1 MRRERNDQEKGEGFM
16 KKKLFAAITAFVLS
30 FVMAFSMAA
39 CGGGGE
45 AGTTEPEQKEVEEV
59 AEDVYGTKT
68 MAYFHKYMLDGAYTM
83 ESRYDMDGMAVESF
97 AAVDGNLMYS
107 KTKMDGMESI
117 LLLLEDSQ
125 YILDPASKIAIKMS
139 IGADGGGLDMQAMF
153 AEEEAN
159 YETAVSTGDV
169 EVNGKTYFYEEFIV
183 EDISVKY
190 CFDGDDLKYILT
202 ETEGISVA
210 MEIVSMEK
218 GADADLFVLPDG
230 YEVMAF

>member
-1 MRRERNDQEKGEGFM
+1 M

-169 EVNGKTYFYEEFIV
+169 EVNGKTYFCEEFTV
-183 EDISVKY
+183 EGSSVKY